1 MILLLTCLSS
11 GMLLINNIVGQEIH
25 ENTKK
30 VSYITK
36 NYIKKSVSCQ
46 SDNSDVC
53 ATIHIS
59 YPFFVSTLG
68 TRSAVQLNQYI
79 SEEHICYT
87 RTDDQKIT
95 GIINFSQ
102 KFIDDYSDYIQ
113 NDQASS
119 GNWEQNKKIE
129 VIFLN
134 ENILSLQ
141 DTEDNYTGGAH
152 SFTYKRLVSLDLN
165 TGKILKLSDILKGS
179 KAKNKR
185 QSKQKLKKI
194 AEQYFRQ
201 LHMLSKRA
209 DLAQA
214 GFEFERNQF
223 SLSKNFSVLKQGIV
237 FYYNR
242 DEVATYVVSTT
253 RLFIPYEALVDVIDI
268 RNIDP

>member
-11 GMLLINNIVGQEIH
+11 GVLLINNILGQEIH
-25 ENTKK
+25 EHAKK
-30 VSYITK
+30 ISYITK
-36 NYIKKSVSCQ
+36 NYIKKSESCQ
-46 SDNSDVC
+46 SNNHDVC

-59 YPFFVSTLG
+59 YPFFISSLG
-68 TRSAVQLNQYI
+68 TRSAVQLNHYI
-79 SEEHICYT
+79 NEEHICYT
-87 RTDDQKIT
+87 RVDDQKIT
-95 GIINFSQ
+95 GIVNFSQ

-119 GNWEQNKKIE
+119 GNWEQSKKIE

-141 DTEDNYTGGAH
+141 DNEDSYTGGVH

-179 KAKNKR
+179 KTKNKR
-185 QSKQKLKKI
+185 QSQQKLKKI
-194 AEQYFRQ
+194 AEHYFRQ
-201 LHMLSKRA
+201 LHTLSKST

-242 DEVATYVVSTT
+242 DEIAAYIVGTT